1 MTISDLIRLASNRL
15 STLNSA
21 KATADQNGDVDRVA
35 MLDVEIVETEATLAT
50 LRTVE

>member
-35 MLDVEIVETEATLAT
+35 MLDAEIAETETTLAA
-50 LRTVE
+50 LRGIS